1 MANVRAKLTALG
13 ACVDD
18 QGRAVCSPT
27 PIFSRLGAKSA
38 AAALTGILRRGD
50 SDLSGIT
57 DEDVEELAE
66 EMVEHPFDETSI
78 P

>member
-1 MANVRAKLTALG
+1 MANVRAKLCAW
-13 ACVDD
+13 CIVDE
-18 QGRAVCSPT
+18 GRRPRVFADADIVA
-27 PIFSRLGAKSA
+27 LGAKSA
-38 AAALTGILRRGD
+38 AALDRIYDVA

-66 EMVEHPFDETSI
+66 EMVEHPFEETSI